1 MPLKSNA
8 SRALKVKRDPNGGN
22 WRYSF
27 RGGEGRSTLVTTG
40 DAGPSSYTEADAFF
54 NAFVICY
61 GYEPDDSDFPPGV
74 LEEYDGI
81 QSQSEDD
88 FDQKPTNKYNDPPVN
103 RDPYNRY

>member
-1 MPLKSNA
+1 VRGS
-8 SRALKVKRDPNGGN
+8 SSTGRGGN

-74 LEEYDGI
+74 LEAYDEMNSG
-81 QSQSEDD
+81 DD
-88 FDQKPTNKYNDPPVN
+88 APQNPPSKSNYPPVD

>member
-1 MPLKSNA
+1 MPFKSPA

-27 RGGEGRSTLVTTG
+27 RGGEAGSALITTG

-54 NAFVICY
+54 NAYVICY

-74 LEEYDGI
+74 LENYDAGI
-81 QSQSEDD
+81 SDD
-88 FDQKPTNKYNDPPVN
+88 DDYDRSNKPKSNPAPKDV
-103 RDPYNRY
+103 DPYNRW

>member
-1 MPLKSNA
+1 MPFKSPA

-54 NAFVICY
+54 NSYVIFY

-74 LEEYDGI
+74 LENYDEGI
-81 QSQSEDD
+81 SDQDD
-88 FDQKPTNKYNDPPVN
+88 RTNKPRSNNPPPDVN
-103 RDPYNRY
+103 PYNRY